1 MSPALTRSSHY
12 SGAQEE
18 EHRSTKNRN
27 VREGVSYGDAK
38 LSSEM
43 AILTRRREK
52 SHGQTLT
59 IYSFGDIGLE
69 RLLADCPD
77 FFRQPRCRII
87 KWERKIRVGHLPL
100 RIGGTTRDVYVKQ
113 HCALSLGHR
122 LGSLFAL
129 SAALRSLAGA
139 TTLLEAGYSTA
150 RPIAAV
156 EYRSWG
162 VLTRSWY
169 LSEAVG
175 GAKTVEAFWREDC
188 VPLKGVEG
196 YRKRRAFLRRLARL
210 FQSLHRQK
218 IYHNDLKASN
228 ILVVDES
235 ASSAELF
242 HLIDLQGLRKCFY
255 ISRRRRI
262 RNLAQLNR
270 TLGAF
275 MTATERLFF
284 LDRYLEFH
292 LPDRKKK
299 KQLVKGILEQSR
311 RQVER
316 ERQRTS
322 ASEESSQTAQIE
334 LDGRCITRA
343 VSLDQTDTRGNA
355 NSSHHFI
362 NQLNKS
368 HAFFFA
374 LELTLQFCFPA

>member
-1 MSPALTRSSHY
+1 MSQNPTIDGTANSEVGDALETKPASFVSLALTRSSLH
-12 SGAQEE
+12 SVAREE
-18 EHRSTKNRN
+18 EHRPTRTVN
-27 VREGVSYGDAK
+27 VRQHIPCGDAK
-38 LSSEM
+38 SSNKT
-43 AILTRRREK
+43 IFTRWREK
-52 SHGQTLT
+52 SQRQTLT

-69 RLLADCPD
+69 TLIADCPD
-77 FFRQPRCRII
+77 FFQQPRCKLI
-87 KWERKIRVGHLPL
+87 KWERKIKVGHLPL
-100 RIGGTTRDVYVKQ
+100 QIGGTTRDVYVKQ

-129 SAALRSLAGA
+129 SAAMRSFAGA

-150 RPIAAV
+150 WPIAAV

-162 VLTRSWY
+162 ILTKSLY
-169 LSEAVG
+169 LSEGVS
-175 GAKTVEAFWREDC
+175 GAKTVEAFWCEDC

-196 YRKRRAFLRRLARL
+196 YRKRRAFLRKLARL
-210 FQSLHRQK
+210 FQSLHRQN

-242 HLIDLQGLRKCFY
+242 HLIDLQGLKKCFY

-284 LDRYLEFH
+284 LDTYLDFH
-292 LPDRKKK
+292 LPDQNNKKR
-299 KQLVKGILEQSR
+299 LVESILERSR

-343 VSLDQTDTRGNA
+343 VFLDKTNA
-355 NSSHHFI
+355 
-362 NQLNKS
+362 
-368 HAFFFA
+368 
-374 LELTLQFCFPA
+374 PR

>member
-1 MSPALTRSSHY
+1 MSQNLTIDGTANSEVGDALETKPASFVSPALTRSPLHSI
-12 SGAQEE
+12 AQEE
-18 EHRSTKNRN
+18 EHRPTRTGNL
-27 VREGVSYGDAK
+27 REGISYGDAK
-38 LSSEM
+38 SSSEM

-59 IYSFGDIGLE
+59 IYSFGDMGLE

-77 FFRQPRCRII
+77 FFQQPRCKII
-87 KWERKIRVGHLPL
+87 KWERKIKVGHLPL
-100 RIGGTTRDVYVKQ
+100 QIGGTTRDVYVKQ

-129 SAALRSLAGA
+129 SAAMRSLAGA
-139 TTLLEAGYSTA
+139 ITLLEAGYFTA

-162 VLTRSWY
+162 IVTKSLY
-169 LSEAVG
+169 LSEG
-175 GAKTVEAFWREDC
+175 LSGAKTVEAFWCEDC

-196 YRKRRAFLRRLARL
+196 YRKRRAFLRKLARL
-210 FQSLHRQK
+210 FQSLHRQN

-255 ISRRRRI
+255 ISRRRPI

-284 LDRYLEFH
+284 LATYLDFH
-292 LPDRKKK
+292 LPERKNR
-299 KQLVKGILEQSR
+299 KQLVESILAQSR

-322 ASEESSQTAQIE
+322 ACEESSRTAQIE
-334 LDGRCITRA
+334 LDGS
-343 VSLDQTDTRGNA
+343 VSRQN
-355 NSSHHFI
+355 
-362 NQLNKS
+362 
-368 HAFFFA
+368 
-374 LELTLQFCFPA
+374 